1 MAYVSLA
8 DLKQYLGIATATT
21 TDDALLRRLISSA
34 GKGIETYCGRKF
46 EAWVETRYFSHDALD
61 GDNSAILWLDEDGVS
76 EVPTAVTWDLTD
88 RFGTVINSRH
98 DVAIAVP
105 AATNDIVL
113 AGADLT
119 IGAGGPER
127 VMLVEATYTSA
138 LGAGL
143 LLKDECWF
151 VIDALV
157 AFP

>member
-1 MAYVSLA
+1 MATRLSTHAIEGSTYVVTLA
-8 DLKQYLGIATATT
+8 YYNENGTAV
-21 TDDALLRRLISSA
+21 I
-34 GKGIETYCGRKF
+34 
-46 EAWVETRYFSHDALD
+46 
-61 GDNSAILWLDEDGVS
+61 
-76 EVPTAVTWDLTD
+76 PTAVTWDLTD

-157 AFP
+157 AYP